1 VLATCFEPHLAAGH
15 ETTLRV
21 AASRGPPRHWRKDA
35 GLSLSYELV
44 TRDRTG
50 RDHVRPYQ
58 SEDAL
63 ASGSVVLFK
72 GRYWLV
78 ERIVRSRALSR
89 PARYRITLQ
98 HPDGRRE
105 RGAFRRFR
113 ADSPNVGHEF
123 TTLEDGAPISWIVTE
138 QRLAHDDKGEPFL
151 ESIAERDYAETES
164 LPDHQLEHAFE
175 RERDEASVAAAVL
188 TRATAPG
195 LAIEL
200 VGLEGGQAPD
210 WEEAIRYLDSLILEE
225 LEDDLLEQCGV
236 NPRRDPQRTW
246 LDKAKRRLRDDLES
260 LRADLEREHDHTE
273 EWDFRGG
280 RIFAA
285 VGSFDDDANPVSGYG
300 WLCRLVDAGVLQA
313 AGFYRVRKPLLF

>member
-1 VLATCFEPHLAAGH
+1 
-15 ETTLRV
+15 
-21 AASRGPPRHWRKDA
+21 
-35 GLSLSYELV
+35 LSVSYEFV
-44 TRDRTG
+44 TRDRAG
-50 RDHVRPYQ
+50 REHLRPYH

-63 ASGSVVLFK
+63 APGSVVTFK

-78 ERIVRSRALSR
+78 ERIERSRAHVQ
-89 PARYRITLQ
+89 PARYRLTLR

-105 RGAFRRFR
+105 PGAFRRFR
-113 ADSPNVGHEF
+113 TDAPAVGHQL
-123 TTLEDGAPISWIVTE
+123 TTFEDGGPISWTVTE
-138 QRLAHDDKGEPFL
+138 QRLAHDDAGEPFL

-175 RERDEASVAAAVL
+175 RERDDTSAAATAL
-188 TRATAPG
+188 ARAATPG

-210 WEEAIRYLDSLILEE
+210 WDEAIRYLESLILEE
-225 LEDDLLEQCGV
+225 FEDDLLEQCGV
-236 NPRRDPQRTW
+236 NPRRDPRHTW
-246 LDKAKRRLRDDLES
+246 LDKAKARLRDDLGS
-260 LRADLEREHDHTE
+260 FRADIERDHDRTE

-285 VGSFDDDANPVSGYG
+285 VGSFDDDANPDSGYG

-313 AGFYRVRKPLLF
+313 AGFYRVRKPLLL